1 MLDFSTINFK
11 FDIKEISL
19 FLETKDP
26 ILTYREIGIPIKN
39 IKVYIDFFSILK
51 SKAKI
56 KKINLIFNKIDIKE
70 LQKISLTLKP
80 SNLKS
85 FINNKILEGKLNTEL
100 ELYFDENNSLENFIT
115 RGQVSNLKTK
125 LIKDINLEKVKFTF
139 FADNQ
144 DVLIKNFYGKT
155 GPIKIEEGD
164 IKIKLNPTI
173 FVNSNFKTNIA
184 YSSKHIKHLNLVKR
198 FKYSKNIKKIQADL
212 FNNFSINFDKTY
224 KVIDY
229 NYNVKGNASETI
241 LEFKIHLAKAF
252 DRYNR

>member
-1 MLDFSTINFK
+1 MKKIFSIFLILSLFVIISISAVLSTKGIETNKFNSLISKRISDTNKNILLDFSTINFK

-85 FINNKILEGKLNTEL
+85 FINNKILEGN
-100 ELYFDENNSLENFIT
+100 
-115 RGQVSNLKTK
+115 
-125 LIKDINLEKVKFTF
+125 
-139 FADNQ
+139 
-144 DVLIKNFYGKT
+144 
-155 GPIKIEEGD
+155 
-164 IKIKLNPTI
+164 
-173 FVNSNFKTNIA
+173 
-184 YSSKHIKHLNLVKR
+184 
-198 FKYSKNIKKIQADL
+198 
-212 FNNFSINFDKTY
+212 
-224 KVIDY
+224 
-229 NYNVKGNASETI
+229 
-241 LEFKIHLAKAF
+241 
-252 DRYNR
+252 